1 MKNTDPA
8 PARPA
13 LAENPQGQC
22 ASDAAPAHLWQ
33 NGDLMEASDAR
44 CDMQDCAAD
53 RRPGALRQI
62 HLVRPVD
69 CEAALRREL
78 NAHSFDRL
86 VDLGIARRLDL
97 D

>member
-8 PARPA
+8 AARPA

-22 ASDAAPAHLWQ
+22 ASDAAPARLWQ

-53 RRPGALRQI
+53 RRPTRFARYIWCGRSTAKPR
-62 HLVRPVD
+62 
-69 CEAALRREL
+69 CAA
-78 NAHSFDRL
+78 N
-86 VDLGIARRLDL
+86 
-97 D
+97 